1 LILFS
6 HLEVK
11 ARIRIYRDS
20 GALVHYQFRV
30 VSSNKPSLIVS
41 SQFCSITAR
50 RNGNR
55 ARIRF
60 GQDPG
65 QLGKSQPL
73 HLVRALQ
80 AEQLRAEKGS
90 S

>member
-1 LILFS
+1 LLVGGARS
-6 HLEVK
+6 GK
-11 ARIRIYRDS
+11 AFVR
-20 GALVHYQFRV
+20 LRV
-30 VSSNKPSLIVS
+30 
-41 SQFCSITAR
+41 
-50 RNGNR
+50 
-55 ARIRF
+55 RIRF
-60 GQDPG
+60 GPVPE

>member
-1 LILFS
+1 MQ
-6 HLEVK
+6 EVHHPV
-11 ARIRIYRDS
+11 IRHHNQIAELD
-20 GALVHYQFRV
+20 GH
-30 VSSNKPSLIVS
+30 N
-41 SQFCSITAR
+41 
-50 RNGNR
+50 
-55 ARIRF
+55 F

-65 QLGKSQPL
+65 QPGKSQPL